1 MANTKQFSKTRKNS
15 FKKRNNKLNTQ
26 KGGINIFPKARK
38 AAKAAK
44 EAAIKAKE
52 AQKIVKESQNSEENI
67 KLFDN
72 NNEKL
77 FNKYKFTL
85 SKSNN
90 NNNDNIVKTL
100 NSNKFSKIVINNNN
114 IEEILLD
121 EYLYEEFKAI
131 LDFDDNEFHKKIKSI
146 EDLINIITN
155 KNASSNQNLQQ
166 LKRENLLLEKEM
178 ENKFG
183 KNVTV
188 HIKKNH
194 NNKNKIDKID
204 NQVYIFCNLQ
214 TVFDIECNAIFETI
228 LKIPYYTQLNN
239 SYKEKIEGYKK
250 YSNANHKFFKKQN
263 NKKQRELLLAQEQ
276 QQKEK
281 NKEILK
287 KYFYNKSKIQKNYNG
302 KHLNKRIHI
311 LTKKKI
317 NNVNKKVSNNTKVN
331 NTVNSLFK
339 QGNKSYIQPEM
350 LTLLKNTFT
359 SKRELL
365 EFLRELKKEQNNK
378 NNENPYVNMTNN
390 NKKQVLIEYF
400 RNNRIDRI
408 NKELLEII
416 KKDRHSYTVNQA
428 IHLIFCNFNKN
439 PPCKINE
446 NKQTELEDYAN
457 GNINTL
463 LDFIDELLKLDNEN
477 VYENMSSA
485 VNVNQKYRNDLKTYF
500 LKNFSEYE
508 NDKNINKINM
518 DFFIKINQFVKSND
532 ENTTTSQGPYEIG
545 HYDTINTNNNS
556 NKYTFDEIV
565 ENLFSCKIT
574 QNNKNKMEC
583 KIEIDM
589 IKKLKEYTKNIKTL
603 VVFLSELL
611 EKAGINTN
619 EYASLEEIRLPETPY
634 TSYMSESSIN
644 EVSPPPVP
652 SRSSNPVQQRF
663 RVNNSGYAHLP
674 KKPRTKTHKNNT
686 YSQLNRGNTVYA
698 EPNFIT
704 NDNDNDI
711 YATVFPWATVDR
723 QNVAQPNNPNF
734 IKHYKPITFSGR
746 RSKASTLKRAP
757 SSSTRI

>member
-1 MANTKQFSKTRKNS
+1 MGNTKKFSKTRKNS

-26 KGGINIFPKARK
+26 KGGIYIFPKARK

-52 AQKIVKESQNSEENI
+52 AQNLEKESQKIEENI
-67 KLFDN
+67 KLFGK

-77 FNKYKFTL
+77 FDKYKFTL

-114 IEEILLD
+114 IEAILLD

-131 LDFDDNEFHKKIKSI
+131 LDFDDNEFHMQIKFI
-146 EDLINIITN
+146 EDLIQIITK
-155 KNASSNQNLQQ
+155 KNASNNQILQQ
-166 LKRENLLLEKEM
+166 LKKENLLLEKEM

-183 KNVTV
+183 NKVKEDIKNKHNNENNIETQV
-188 HIKKNH
+188 HI
-194 NNKNKIDKID
+194 
-204 NQVYIFCNLQ
+204 FCKLQ
-214 TVFDIECNAIFETI
+214 TVFDRECNAIFETI
-228 LKIPYYTQLNN
+228 LKIKYYTQLNN
-239 SYKEKIEGYKK
+239 LYKEKIEGYKK
-250 YSNANHKFFKKQN
+250 YSKANHNFFKNQN
-263 NKKQRELLLAQEQ
+263 NKKQQREKQIELAQEQ

-287 KYFYNKSKIQKNYNG
+287 KYFYNKSEIQKNYNG

-317 NNVNKKVSNNTKVN
+317 NNVETKNTNNTKVN

-339 QGNKSYIQPEM
+339 QGNMSYIQPEM

-365 EFLRELKKEQNNK
+365 TFLRDLKKEQNNK
-378 NNENPYVNMTNN
+378 NNENPYVIMTNN

-428 IHLIFCNFNKN
+428 IHLIFCNFTKN

-446 NKQTELEDYAN
+446 NKQTELKDYAN

-463 LDFIDELLKLDNEN
+463 LKFIDELLKLDNEN
-477 VYENMSSA
+477 VYENMSNLIP
-485 VNVNQKYRNDLKTYF
+485 VNLNKNRDELTTYF
-500 LKNFSEYE
+500 LADFSNYE
-508 NDKNINKINM
+508 NDKNINKINI
-518 DFFIKINQFVKSND
+518 DFFKKIKTFVESNY
-532 ENTTTSQGPYEIG
+532 NSLTTSQGPYEIDN
-545 HYDTINTNNNS
+545 YSTINNNNS

-565 ENLFSCKIT
+565 NSLFSCNTIRT
-574 QNNKNKMEC
+574 LMEC
-583 KIEIDM
+583 EIDIDM

-603 VVFLSELL
+603 VEFLSKLL
-611 EKAGINTN
+611 EDAGINTN
-619 EYASLEEIRLPETPY
+619 EYASFDEISAIPEENLY
-634 TSYMSESSIN
+634 TSYNSKIN
-644 EVSPPPVP
+644 STYQNYLTVP
-652 SRSSNPVQQRF
+652 SRNSNPFV
-663 RVNNSGYAHLP
+663 VNNDYAHLSTFQ
-674 KKPRTKTHKNNT
+674 KKGNKNKNTT
-686 YSQLNRGNTVYA
+686 YSQLNRGT
-698 EPNFIT
+698 IT
-704 NDNDNDI
+704 TRPKSTNNDLVPIFNL
-711 YATVFPWATVDR
+711 TE
-723 QNVAQPNNPNF
+723 QNP
-734 IKHYKPITFSGR
+734 HGKPTSR
-746 RSKASTLKRAP
+746 RSKAIPRTSTLTRKRAP
-757 SSSTRI
+757 LSFIGSP